1 MNPTR
6 QSKLNGTVSLKLGG
20 MSFERELSEKE
31 AEFWQDVVKTALR
44 NYVQD
49 RLQNRACAVAK

>member
-1 MNPTR
+1 MNPTHE
-6 QSKLNGTVSLKLGG
+6 SKVNAVVTIKLGG
-20 MSFERELSEKE
+20 MNFERLLSEKE

>member
-1 MNPTR
+1 MN
-6 QSKLNGTVSLKLGG
+6 
-20 MSFERELSEKE
+20 FERLLSEKE